1 LAAASR
7 ELLVR
12 RCFFARHGESEY
24 SARDLLNGDA
34 AVTVGLTE
42 AGVEQARRLGHALRA
57 EQIDLCVTT
66 QLPRVILTAD
76 LALEGRDVPRL
87 VLPELNDPLYGP
99 YEGRT
104 IEEYRA
110 WAVNAPSSAV
120 PGEGGESRY
129 SIVARYVRGFRV
141 VLDRPEEALLVV
153 AHSLPLSYLLGAL
166 EGLVPG
172 ARVPLVPYA
181 IPYGLTAEELER
193 SIGVL
198 EGWLAAPTW

>member
-1 LAAASR
+1 LKRA
-7 ELLVR
+7 
-12 RCFFARHGESEY
+12 FFARHGESEY
-24 SARDLLNGDA
+24 SVRDLLNGDA

-42 AGVEQARRLGHALRA
+42 AGVEQARRLGHVLRA
-57 EQIDLCVTT
+57 EQIDLCITT
-66 QLPRVILTAD
+66 QLPRVTLTAD
-76 LALEGRDVPRL
+76 LALDGRNVPRL

-99 YEGRT
+99 YEGKG

-110 WAVNAPSSAV
+110 WASSAPSSAL
-120 PGEGGESRY
+120 PGDGGESRF
-129 SIVARYVRGFRV
+129 SIVERYVRGFRV
-141 VLDRPEEALLVV
+141 VLERPEEALLVV
-153 AHSLPLSYLLGAL
+153 AHSLPISYLLGAL

-181 IPYGLTAEELER
+181 IPYGLTEEELER

>member
-1 LAAASR
+1 LKRA
-7 ELLVR
+7 
-12 RCFFARHGESEY
+12 FFARHGESEY
-24 SARDLLNGDA
+24 SVRDLLNGDA
-34 AVTVGLTE
+34 AVAVGLTE

-99 YEGRT
+99 YEGKG
-104 IEEYRA
+104 IEVYRG
-110 WAVNAPSSAV
+110 WAAHASSSAV
-120 PGEGGESRY
+120 PGDGGESRY
-129 SIVARYVRGFRV
+129 SIVERYVRGLRV
-141 VLDRPEEALLVV
+141 VLERPEEALLVV
-153 AHSLPLSYLLGAL
+153 AHSLPISYLLGAL

-181 IPYGLTAEELER
+181 IPYGLTHEELER
-193 SIGVL
+193 SIEVL
-198 EGWLAAPTW
+198 EGWLGAPTW